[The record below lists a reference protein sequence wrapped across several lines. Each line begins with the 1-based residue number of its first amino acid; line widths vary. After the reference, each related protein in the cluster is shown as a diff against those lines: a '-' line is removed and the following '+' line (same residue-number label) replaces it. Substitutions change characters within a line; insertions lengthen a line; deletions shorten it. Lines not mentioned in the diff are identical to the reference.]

1 MDKRSEILF
10 EKNEER
16 ILGAASAGYGV
27 PVESL
32 KKLGSFESLVYEFEM
47 DGVSFILKLTH
58 DIRRSEKQIAG
69 ELDWVDYLDTY
80 GLSVCKAVPSLEE
93 NLIEVIDLDGS
104 CFFAYVFRKAEGR
117 HSRPDDWTDE
127 MISEWGRVTGRM
139 HALSQ
144 RFGFSDKRFERPHWY
159 DEGYADIDEYI
170 PPEHTEVNDNYKR
183 LLKRIRNFPID
194 KQSYGLIHA
203 DLHQWNFFINGDVIT
218 IFDTDDC
225 HFGWYAF
232 DLCIPLF
239 YVLRHKDI
247 DPDNTEYARH
257 FMRHFMGGYHQENKL
272 GSFWMERVP
281 DFLKLR
287 EYDIYSI
294 ILNEN
299 LAESS
304 DWCRRFL
311 DGRRQRLAD
320 NIPFIDIDFL
330 EFA

>member
-16 ILGAASAGYGV
+16 ILGAAAAGYGV

-47 DGVSFILKLTH
+47 DGVCFILKLTH
-58 DIRRSEKQIAG
+58 DIHRSEKQIAG
-69 ELDWVDYLDTY
+69 ELDWVNFLDAN
-80 GLSVCKAVPSLEE
+80 GLSVCKAVPSLKDS
-93 NLIEVIDLDGS
+93 LIEVIDLDGS

-144 RFGFSDKRFERPHWY
+144 RFEFSDKRFERPHWY
-159 DEGYADIDEYI
+159 DEGYVGMENYL
-170 PPEHTEVNDNYKR
+170 PSEENDVIANYKQ
-183 LLKRIRNFPID
+183 LLTRIQTYPTD
-194 KQSYGLIHA
+194 EKSYGLIHS
-203 DLHQWNFFINGDVIT
+203 DLHHWNFFINGDVIT

-239 YVLRHKDI
+239 YVLRHQDI
-247 DPDNTEYARH
+247 YPDDKEFACH
-257 FMRHFMGGYHQENKL
+257 FMRHFMDGYHRENRL
-272 GSFWMERVP
+272 EPFWMERIP

-299 LAESS
+299 LEESS
-304 DWCRRFL
+304 GWCRRFL
-311 DGRRQRLAD
+311 DNRRQRLAE